1 LTVALDSW
9 AVLALLRGEP
19 AGALVQD
26 LLAAERSVMS
36 WINLG
41 EVLYLETRRVGVVRA
56 QDAVDAVRD
65 VTVLEVPDERL
76 VQAAAARK
84 AVGGLAYAD
93 AFAVATA
100 ERHAA
105 RLLTGDPEVVALD
118 GQGVTVVDL
127 RRGS

>member
-1 LTVALDSW
+1 MLDSW

-19 AGALVQD
+19 VGRRVRD
-26 LLAAERSVMS
+26 LLATERSVMS

-41 EVLYLETRRVGVVRA
+41 EVLYLETRRVGAARA
-56 QDAVDAVRD
+56 RDAIDAVSD
-65 VTVLEVPDERL
+65 VTVVELPDEAL
-76 VQAAAARK
+76 VRAAAARK

-118 GQGVTVVDL
+118 GRGVTVVDL
-127 RRGS
+127 TAG